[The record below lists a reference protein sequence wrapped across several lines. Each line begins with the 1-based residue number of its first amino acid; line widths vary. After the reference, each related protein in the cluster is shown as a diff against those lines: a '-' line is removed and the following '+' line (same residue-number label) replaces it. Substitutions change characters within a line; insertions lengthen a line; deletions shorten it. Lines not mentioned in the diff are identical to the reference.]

1 MRILVT
7 NDDGVKARGLK
18 ILVEQ
23 ALKFGEVICV
33 APIEEQSGK
42 SHSIIIKEPFV
53 IKKYEDIVPGVK
65 TYGIGSTPGD
75 CVRIAHYYLKEQF
88 DLVLSGINNG
98 YNLGEDILYS
108 GTIGAATEG
117 ILCGKKAIA
126 FSTKVNHFDN
136 LDLEVGKILK
146 MIIEEKMLQ
155 LHNFWNVNICDNPK
169 GIKYTYQG
177 CTNFDAY
184 YEDVSN
190 DEVFSRGGP
199 DLSKEKDRTG
209 SDVCA
214 IYNGYISISP
224 LTADRTN
231 YNILNKVNNKL

>member
-7 NDDGVKARGLK
+7 NDDGINAKGLE
-18 ILVEQ
+18 ILVNI
-23 ALKFGEVICV
+23 AKKIADVICV

-42 SHSIIIKEPFV
+42 SHSIIIKEPFIV
-53 IKKYEDIVPGVK
+53 KKHNDIVEGVK
-65 TYGIGSTPGD
+65 TYVVDSTPAD
-75 CVRIAHYYLKEQF
+75 CVRIAHYYLKEDF

-117 ILCGKKAIA
+117 ILCGKKALA
-126 FSTKVNHFDN
+126 FSTKRNHFDN
-136 LDLEVGKILK
+136 LEEELEKIINL
-146 MIIEEKMLQ
+146 IIEKKLLEQ
-155 LHNFWNVNICDNPK
+155 HDFWNINICDNPK

-184 YEDVSN
+184 YEDVSEN
-190 DEVFSRGGP
+190 EVFSRGGP
-199 DLSKEKDRTG
+199 DLSKEKDRLG

-214 IYNGYISISP
+214 IYNNYISISP
-224 LTADRTN
+224 LTVDRTN
-231 YNILNKVNNKL
+231 YNILNKVNKN